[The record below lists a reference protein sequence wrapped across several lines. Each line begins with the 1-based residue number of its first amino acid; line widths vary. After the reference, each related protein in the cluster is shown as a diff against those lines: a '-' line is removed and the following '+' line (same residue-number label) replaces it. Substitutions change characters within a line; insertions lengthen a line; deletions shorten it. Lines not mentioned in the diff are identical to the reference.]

1 MQATGAGG
9 AASSSAAV
17 AEVSGFM
24 IFLNVLEKKFRLL
37 LAISFSVVAQ
47 KLSCSWQ
54 FAHYQYV
61 VGIIHFFLYT
71 ILSKQLPPPHFLL
84 HSIYSFNMFTSMLYV
99 FYQAFF
105 HMCFSCFFLSTG

>member
-61 VGIIHFFLYT
+61 VGIIHFFCVHNFIKAVAPSPLFVT
-71 ILSKQLPPPHFLL
+71 FDIL
-84 HSIYSFNMFTSMLYV
+84 I
-99 FYQAFF
+99 
-105 HMCFSCFFLSTG
+105 